1 MGLIQ
6 DFLDLEVQR
15 WKKVVSSSQCSRRTT
30 LGMSLR
36 ASWCSNSGRHGQKM
50 VHNRI
55 SMAIGTDVRISS
67 QSRDFYRGPRT
78 VCVVLA
84 SKGESSA
91 GGAEKNS
98 GKKYE
103 GVEETEVVDSD
114 TYEMESGSLVQN
126 TLAAILL
133 GALGLSAINILAK
146 IGVITIALI
155 SVAVRY
161 SIIGILIV
169 VLVCLVG

>member
-1 MGLIQ
+1 MRLIQ

-15 WKKVVSSSQCSRRTT
+15 GEEVVSLSQCSSRTT
-30 LGMSLR
+30 FGMSLR

-50 VHNRI
+50 IHKDYRI
-55 SMAIGTDVRISS
+55 SMAIGTNVRVSS
-67 QSRDFYRGPRT
+67 RT

-91 GGAEKNS
+91 GAEKNS

-103 GVEETEVVDSD
+103 GVEEKEVADSD

-133 GALGLSAINILAK
+133 GALGLSAINIIAK